1 MKKKLMVLILSL
13 ALFSFGIGEALARGG
28 GKGKGSYRTS
38 GSRSSGYKSGASK
51 STSRSAAPVRVRG
64 YTKRNGTYVKPHY
77 RTAPNATKLDNWS
90 TKGNVNPY
98 TGKPGTKNP

>member
-38 GSRSSGYKSGASK
+38 GSRSSGYKSGVSK

-77 RTAPNATKLDNWS
+77 RTPPNATKLDNWS
-90 TKGNVNPY
+90 TKGNVNPF
-98 TGKPGTKNP
+98 TGKPGAKNP

>member
-1 MKKKLMVLILSL
+1 MKKKLIVLILSL
-13 ALFSFGIGEALARGG
+13 ALFSFGIGEALSRGG

-38 GSRSSGYKSGASK
+38 GSKSSGYKSGASQ
-51 STSRSAAPVRVRG
+51 SSSRSAGSVRVRG
-64 YTKRNGTYVKPHY
+64 YKKRNGTYVKPHY
-77 RTAPNATKLDNWS
+77 RTAPNATKSDNWS